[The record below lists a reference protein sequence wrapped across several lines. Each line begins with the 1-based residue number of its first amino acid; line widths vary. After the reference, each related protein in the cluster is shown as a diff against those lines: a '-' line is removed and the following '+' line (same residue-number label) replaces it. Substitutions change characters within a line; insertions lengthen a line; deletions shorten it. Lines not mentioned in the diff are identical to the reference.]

1 VHPEKYADLEAI
13 AASKGKSVTDFI
25 GSGAKQ
31 LSTLPEAKDKLGEF
45 SLKDIVS
52 ELEKPGRDPRD
63 VFVPVQFREDLTEL
77 KDVQPGMMCPGV
89 VTNVTNFGAFVD
101 IGVHQ
106 DGLVHISQLGNK
118 FVSDPS
124 QVVSP
129 GDKVTVKV
137 LEVNLEKSQM
147 ALTMRFDEKPKSD
160 HRPRSA
166 APEPKKLVVSYEGE
180 QQRRPSTTGKTFQP
194 ASASPQK
201 RTPPP
206 AKRQE
211 QAFNNPFAGLAS
223 LKDAL
228 KK

>member
-1 VHPEKYADLEAI
+1 MD
-13 AASKGKSVTDFI
+13 
-25 GSGAKQ
+25 GAR
-31 LSTLPEAKDKLGEF
+31 EKLGEF
-45 SLKDIVS
+45 SLKDIVL

-63 VFVPVQFREDLTEL
+63 EFVAVQFREDLSEL
-77 KDVQPGMMCPGV
+77 KDVKPGMICTGV

-118 FVSDPS
+118 FVTDPS

-129 GDKVTVKV
+129 GDKVTVRV

-147 ALTMRFDEKPKSD
+147 ALTMRMDEKARQEPSGKK
-160 HRPRSA
+160 PNSA
-166 APEPKKLVVSYEGE
+166 QEPKKLVVRYEGE
-180 QQRRPSTTGKTFQP
+180 AKKGPMIPPQRPSERPSERP
-194 ASASPQK
+194 AM
-201 RTPPP
+201 RP
-206 AKRQE
+206 AKPA

-223 LKDAL
+223 LKDNL